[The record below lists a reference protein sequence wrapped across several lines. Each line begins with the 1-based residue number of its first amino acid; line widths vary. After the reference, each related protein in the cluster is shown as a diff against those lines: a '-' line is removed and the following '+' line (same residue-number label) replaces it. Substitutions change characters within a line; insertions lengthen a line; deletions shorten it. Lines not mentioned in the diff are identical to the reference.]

1 MPIKSVDLNLFR
13 VFETMMRQRSVA
25 ASARELNVTASAVS
39 HALAR
44 LRQALHDPL
53 FVSSS
58 EGMAPTPRALEL
70 APTVSEGLGRLAEA
84 LSTSSFE
91 PATSGRSFALGM
103 SDYAATIIL
112 PAIVERIGRTGPNVD
127 LRIFPL
133 SRKDLI
139 EQLDA
144 GRLDMAFGW
153 FASVPPRMGRMPAVL
168 EREALVV
175 REGHPLT
182 QEIVTLERLFAFRHI
197 VVELLGAGERAV
209 DGFIDEQG
217 VERRVWIE
225 RLILE
230 RENPAAGLV
239 GRVAVSMPHYTSVAT
254 LVSRSDMVATL
265 PRRLAEREAAR
276 DAIVLLKPPHEST
289 PVKIEAI
296 WSQRAERDM
305 AFRWFVDEVR
315 TAISLLPPLTPLRSE
330 SGA

>member
-1 MPIKSVDLNLFR
+1 MPIRSVDLNLFR
-13 VFETMMRQRSVA
+13 VFETMMRRRSVA
-25 ASARELNVTASAVS
+25 AAARELNVTASAVS

-53 FVSSS
+53 FVSTS

-84 LSTSSFE
+84 LSTSSFH
-91 PATSGRSFALGM
+91 PSTSGRSFALGM

-112 PAIVERIGRTGPNVD
+112 PAIVERIGQTGPNVD

-153 FASVPPRMGRMPAVL
+153 FASVPPRMGRMPAVI
-168 EREALVV
+168 EGEALVV

-182 QEIVTLERLFAFRHI
+182 QEKVTLKRLFAFPHV
-197 VVELLGAGERAV
+197 VVELLGAGERAL
-209 DGFIDEQG
+209 DGFVEEQG

-225 RLILE
+225 RLLLE
-230 RENPAAGLV
+230 RENPAGGLV

-254 LVSRSDMVATL
+254 LISGSDMVATL
-265 PRRLAEREAAR
+265 PRRLAERETGRA
-276 DAIVLLKPPHEST
+276 AIVMLKPPYEPM
-289 PVKIEAI
+289 PVTIEAI
-296 WSQRAERDM
+296 WAQRTERD
-305 AFRWFVDEVR
+305 AGFRWFVDEVR
-315 TAISLLPPLTPLRSE
+315 SAMSLLPPLPPLR
-330 SGA
+330 GKGDA